1 MNKEERQ
8 MRAKHENVVLICA
21 CITTPLII
29 PDNRIGK
36 CSECGSQVQFRPHAP
51 AGRMMCT
58 RCAYDLIDFNDPDL
72 KIEILPRMLEDVLTY
87 FKRQGN

>member
-1 MNKEERQ
+1 
-8 MRAKHENVVLICA
+8 MRAEHDVVLICA
-21 CITTPLII
+21 RITTPLII

-36 CSECGSQVQFRPHAP
+36 CSECSSQVQFRPHAP

-58 RCAYDLIDFNDPDL
+58 QCACDLIDFNDPDL
-72 KIEILPRMLEDVLTY
+72 KVELAPRMLEDVLAY